1 MKKRIGLY
9 LGAKTIL
16 ANPGY
21 LETLQDKLGLNL
33 VILSFTGELPPQV
46 LTLSPYDGAPPSE
59 DRLRALTAQHLDG
72 HPAAKKFDRVL
83 RSAGPHMHIGGD
95 DRELREAIRRIH
107 AAGIE
112 VWLLGGVWTANDFD
126 VVMFCPSKEEVNRW
140 YEAVYV
146 HMATQYGADGV
157 DVTHARY
164 PMTSETR
171 GLFLCT
177 CSDCARAAASFG
189 YDMAQ
194 MKADI
199 QATLECLKRLDGKR
213 LVALAKQG
221 LGPTDLMQLL
231 GMRPGVIAWFTFR
244 AELLARNIKRFRD
257 AVHKAAGQ
265 HFIFGAD
272 TYPASLAMFVGH
284 NQARWSEFSDF
295 ASPLI
300 SHADIFPMKTL
311 TDWAT
316 FLMGLFPNINEGE
329 ALQTI
334 YRLVGYDSLA
344 LPTTIADFALGQPD
358 CEFRHVPL
366 RDLLYL
372 DMAKARL
379 ALPPEIPSYP
389 IIQGGG
395 APWMWPR
402 EIIEGIM
409 ADGYALGHNGF
420 MLQGTKS
427 LVDYPLKE

>member
-1 MKKRIGLY
+1 
-9 LGAKTIL
+9 
-16 ANPGY
+16 
-21 LETLQDKLGLNL
+21 
-33 VILSFTGELPPQV
+33 
-46 LTLSPYDGAPPSE
+46 
-59 DRLRALTAQHLDG
+59 
-72 HPAAKKFDRVL
+72 
-83 RSAGPHMHIGGD
+83 
-95 DRELREAIRRIH
+95 
-107 AAGIE
+107 
-112 VWLLGGVWTANDFD
+112 
-126 VVMFCPSKEEVNRW
+126 
-140 YEAVYV
+140 
-146 HMATQYGADGV
+146 
-157 DVTHARY
+157 
-164 PMTSETR
+164 MTSETR

-177 CSDCARAAASFG
+177 CDDCARAAASFG
-189 YDMAQ
+189 YDMAR

-199 QATLECLKRLDGKR
+199 WAALELLKRLDGQR

-221 LGPTDLMQLL
+221 LGPSDVMQLL
-231 GMRPGVIAWFTFR
+231 GMRPGVIEWFTFR

-265 HFIFGAD
+265 DFIFGAD

-284 NQARWSEFSDF
+284 NQVRWGEFSDF

-316 FLMGLFPNINEGE
+316 FLMSLFPNISEGE
-329 ALQTI
+329 ALRTI

-344 LPTTIADFALGQPD
+344 LPTTIADFALGPPG

-366 RDLLYL
+366 RALLYL

-379 ALPPEIPSYP
+379 VLPREVPSYP

-402 EIIEGIM
+402 EIIEGVM

-420 MLQGTKS
+420 MLQGTRS
-427 LVDYPLKE
+427 LVEFQLQE